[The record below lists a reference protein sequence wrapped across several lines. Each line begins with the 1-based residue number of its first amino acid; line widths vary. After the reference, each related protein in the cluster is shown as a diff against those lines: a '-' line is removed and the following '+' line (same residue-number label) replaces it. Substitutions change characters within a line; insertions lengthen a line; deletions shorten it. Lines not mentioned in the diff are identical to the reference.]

1 MVRITKVHTG
11 IGDRGTTVHLN
22 GETVSKGD
30 VRLEVVG
37 CIDELNC
44 LIGIVRMELKRMP
57 ETTLDGG
64 PRTTVLAAQREFD
77 KTLSHLQQELFDLAA
92 ECSTTPDSIPDGM
105 QVLSAES
112 CERLVNEM
120 DEWLEEVEPLSSFIL
135 PSGNPIVANLH
146 LARAVA
152 RRCERRLA
160 TLRDNDGDDSIRI
173 ISLTY
178 LNRLSDW
185 LFVMCRVITARFGQ
199 DEELWK
205 PLGKRNQ

>member
-11 IGDRGTTVHLN
+11 VGDRGTTVHLN

-30 VRLEVVG
+30 DRLEVVG

-64 PRTTVLAAQREFD
+64 PRTTVLAAQRQFN
-77 KTLSHLQQELFDLAA
+77 KTLSHLQQELFDLGA
-92 ECSTTPDSIPDGM
+92 ECSTTSDSIPEGM

-146 LARAVA
+146 LARAVT

-160 TLRDNDGDDSIRI
+160 TLRDNEGDDSIRI

-185 LFVMCRVITARFGQ
+185 LFVLCRVITARFGE
-199 DEELWK
+199 DEELWE

>member
-30 VRLEVVG
+30 GRLEVVG
-37 CIDELNC
+37 SIDELNC
-44 LIGIVRMELKRMP
+44 LIGVVRMELKRMP
-57 ETTLDGG
+57 TTTLDGG
-64 PRTTVLAAQREFD
+64 PRTTVLTAQRQFD
-77 KTLSHLQQELFDLAA
+77 KILAHLQQELFDLGA
-92 ECSTTPDSIPDGM
+92 ECSTTPDSIPEGM
-105 QVLSAES
+105 QVLTDES
-112 CERLVNEM
+112 CERLVTEM

-135 PSGNPIVANLH
+135 PSGNPVVGNLH
-146 LARAVA
+146 LARAVT

-160 TLRDNDGDDSIRI
+160 TLRDSEGDDSVRI
-173 ISLTY
+173 VSLTY

-185 LFVMCRVITARFGQ
+185 LFVMCRVIAARLGE
-199 DEELWK
+199 DEELWE